1 MFLDSNLDG
10 VLTVDELAN
19 GIDKLHLFEL
29 LQDSTKENE
38 NCYNVIM
45 QKCDLDGDG
54 KIDYAEFIQATI
66 EHKALLNQRNIEM
79 AFKMFDLDGDGSI
92 SIDEMRHMFSDKIV
106 NSTAGEKLL
115 EEIMNEVDANN
126 DNVISY
132 EEFNNAMTVILR
144 KSVKTLEDGQEEKP
158 AE

>member
-29 LQDSTKENE
+29 QQDSTKENE

-66 EHKALLNQRNIEM
+66 EHKALLN
-79 AFKMFDLDGDGSI
+79 
-92 SIDEMRHMFSDKIV
+92 
-106 NSTAGEKLL
+106 
-115 EEIMNEVDANN
+115 
-126 DNVISY
+126 
-132 EEFNNAMTVILR
+132 
-144 KSVKTLEDGQEEKP
+144 
-158 AE
+158 